1 MSSPKISCAFYTG
14 AETPDHIALAERLG
28 YHRAWVYD
36 SPALCLD
43 AWSALARAADRTE
56 RIGLATGVAVPK
68 LRHLVV
74 TASAIATI
82 ESIAPGRFTLGVG
95 TGFTGLRALG
105 HKPMKWADIAEYV
118 AALKTLLRGEPV
130 QWEGKT
136 MRLMHASGY
145 LPKLPVE
152 FDVYMATE
160 GPKGFAV
167 AREHADGVLTVNTEP
182 GEGWRNSARWAMG
195 TVLDEGESP
204 TSDRVWA
211 AAGHAAVVIYHLYYE
226 AGFDLSTLPGG
237 TEWGEMIS
245 SLSEEERHLSLHKG
259 HLMEVSEHDDRLIPR
274 ETVSALTFTGTVA
287 ELRAR
292 VDDMAAK
299 GITEVVYQPAGPD
312 IPRELE
318 AFARLV
324 PQKATAV

>member
-1 MSSPKISCAFYTG
+1 MRTPKLSCAFYTG
-14 AETPDHIALAERLG
+14 PDTPDHIALAERLG

-56 RIGLATGVAVPK
+56 RIGLATGVAVPA

-105 HKPMKWADIAEYV
+105 HKPMKWAEIPAYV
-118 AALKTLLRGEPV
+118 DALKALLRGEAV
-130 QWEGKT
+130 SWEGRT
-136 MRLMHASGY
+136 MRLMHATGY
-145 LPKLPVE
+145 LPELPIDFEV
-152 FDVYMATE
+152 FMAAE
-160 GPKGFAV
+160 GPKGLGV
-167 AREHADGVLTVNTEP
+167 AREHADGVLTVNVDP
-182 GEGWRNSARWAMG
+182 GTGWAQSARWALG
-195 TVLDEGESP
+195 TVLDDGESP

-226 AGFDLSTLPGG
+226 AGYDLSTLPNGAA
-237 TEWGEMIS
+237 WGELIS

-259 HLMEVSEHDDRLIPR
+259 HLMEVSEHDDAMIPR
-274 ETVSALTFTGTVA
+274 ETAEAMTFTGSVET
-287 ELRAR
+287 LRAR
-292 VDDMAAK
+292 LEELAAT
-299 GITEVVYQPAGPD
+299 GVTEVVYQPAGPD

-318 AFARLV
+318 AFSRLAPAGSRV
-324 PQKATAV
+324 G